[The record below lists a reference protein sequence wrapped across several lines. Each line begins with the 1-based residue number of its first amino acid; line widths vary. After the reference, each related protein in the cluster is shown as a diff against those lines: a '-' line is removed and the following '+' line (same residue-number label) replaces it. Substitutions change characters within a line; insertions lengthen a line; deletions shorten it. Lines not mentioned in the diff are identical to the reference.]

1 MTKPRYLT
9 KSRFKLA
16 LECPAKLYYTGKK
29 KYADTKHTDEF
40 LKALAEG
47 GFQIGDLAK
56 KYYPN
61 GVEVFE
67 LDHSTALHKTK
78 LLLQKDDVIIFEAA
92 FEYAGCFIRVDI
104 LEKKGNRFN
113 LIEVK
118 AKSFK
123 SNDEFYKKRGGISS
137 SWKPYLWDVAFQT
150 WLMRNVFPEAEIYP
164 YLMLADKN
172 KTATVSELNQKFRI
186 IKNDRGRIEVVANTN
201 ITDADLGDKILTAV
215 NVEDAVDLILSNE
228 DKPGKNPRPDELYSF
243 EKRIDL
249 LAPFYQ
255 RDERYHVDIGK
266 QCKNCEFKN
275 INEPKKLSGFEE
287 CWSNE
292 LKDFYNP
299 MEPHIFEVWNY
310 RKSPELIKNG
320 MYTLTDLYAD
330 AYHFENLNDRQK
342 LQVQRSADRD
352 KSEWYSDQLAS
363 IISEWKYPLHFIDFE
378 TSMVAVP
385 FYKGF
390 RPYEQIA
397 FQFSSHTVNQNGKI
411 EHSEWICAEP
421 GIFPNFEF
429 VKALKQE
436 LEKDDGTI
444 FRYAPHENTVL
455 RQIQKQMEDHKDDE
469 FGELIEWID
478 TITQWKDDSKTLH
491 CGERN
496 MVDLLAVLKKNY
508 YHPFM
513 KGSNSI
519 KAVLPA
525 IFQTSDIIRQRYS
538 KPLKFG
544 TNLKGMRLWQKDS
557 DTSIVSDPYKLL
569 PDRFQDID
577 LKTDE
582 MFLEDGQISE
592 GGAAAVAFAKM
603 QFTEMSD
610 MERNALKEALLQ
622 YCELDTLAMVMIW
635 EHWMSNNNALV
646 SNSNED

>member
-1 MTKPRYLT
+1 MTNPRYLT

-29 KYADTKHTDEF
+29 QYADTKQTDEF

-56 KYYPN
+56 KYYPD
-61 GVEVFE
+61 GIDVIEI
-67 LDHSTALHKTK
+67 DHSTALNKTK
-78 LLLQKDDVIIFEAA
+78 LLLQNDNVTIFEAA

-104 LEKKGNRFN
+104 LEKKGNSFN

-137 SWKPYLWDVAFQT
+137 GWKPYLWDVAFQT
-150 WLMRNVFPEAEIYP
+150 WLMRKVFPKAKIHP

-186 IKNDRGRIEVVANTN
+186 IKNKKGRIEVVANTHL
-201 ITDADLGDKILTAV
+201 TDTDLGEEILTAV
-215 NVEDAVDLILSNE
+215 NVWDAVDLILSNE
-228 DKPGKNPRPDELYSF
+228 DKPSKNSRPDELYSF
-243 EKRIDL
+243 EKRIQAI
-249 LAPFYQ
+249 APFYE
-255 RDERYHVDIGK
+255 RNERYPVEVGK

-275 INEPKKLSGFEE
+275 TREPKKLSGFEE

-292 LKDFYNP
+292 LKDFYNL

-310 RKSPELIKNG
+310 RKSLELIRNG
-320 MYTLTDLYAD
+320 IYTLSDLYAD
-330 AYHFENLNDRQK
+330 ANHFENLNDRQK
-342 LQVQRSADRD
+342 LQVQRSADHD
-352 KSEWYSDQLAS
+352 NSEWYSDQLAD

-397 FQFSSHTVNQNGKI
+397 FQFSSHTVHKDGRI
-411 EHSEWICAEP
+411 DHSEWICAEP
-421 GIFPNFEF
+421 GVFPNFEF
-429 VKALKQE
+429 VKALTQE
-436 LEKDDGTI
+436 LENDDGTI
-444 FRYAPHENTVL
+444 FRYAAHENTVL
-455 RQIQKQMEDHKDDE
+455 RQIQKQMENQSDDE
-469 FGELIEWID
+469 FSELIEWID
-478 TITQWKDDSKTLH
+478 SITQWKDESKTFH

-508 YHPFM
+508 YHPMM

-525 IFQTSDIIRQRYS
+525 IFQTSDIIRQKYS
-538 KPLKFG
+538 GPLQFG
-544 TNLKGMRLWQKDS
+544 TSLKGMRLWQKDS

-569 PDRFQDID
+569 PNRFND
-577 LKTDE
+577 LDLNVDE

-610 MERNALKEALLQ
+610 MERNALREALLQ

-635 EHWMSNNNALV
+635 EHWGQFYLF
-646 SNSNED
+646 